1 MMESMTH
8 LLYFDLVESIV
19 SYLTFIENEQVL
31 NVVKLILK
39 IIIEATFAG
48 IAAMGFAIISK
59 PPLNLIIYTTML
71 AGIGRG
77 FRFFLMDVGDL
88 GISFS
93 TFLASALVGI
103 LGVILARKL
112 KCAMEVI
119 SFTALL
125 PMVPGLYA
133 YNTIYSLV
141 KYSFSIDFIQKENV
155 IILFFDNG
163 VGFITV
169 ITALAVGVAIPF
181 LFFYNREVTMNVKN
195 WFKKGSDHS
204 HKEID

>member
-19 SYLTFIENEQVL
+19 SYLTFIQNEHVL
-31 NVVKLILK
+31 NVIRLLIK
-39 IIIEATFAG
+39 IIMEASFAG

-59 PPLNLIIYTTML
+59 PPLNLIIYTALL

-77 FRFFLMDVGDL
+77 FRFFLLDVGEL

-93 TFLASALVGI
+93 TFLASALVGL
-103 LGVILARKL
+103 LGVIISRKL

-141 KYSFSIDFIQKENV
+141 KYSFSTDFVQKENV
-155 IILFFDNG
+155 IVLFFDNG

-181 LFFYNREVTMNVKN
+181 LFFYNRQLTFNVKK
-195 WFKKGSDHS
+195 WFKKGNNS
-204 HKEID
+204 ENTGNI